1 MNKSCKQVA
10 ASNVE
15 LFEILYAMHLSKD
28 PFFYSIEFTENLLI
42 AIAANIALTKKIN
55 EEIDNNIKFY
65 TTNN

>member
-1 MNKSCKQVA
+1 MNKSCKEVA
-10 ASNVE
+10 QSNVE
-15 LFEILYAMHLSKD
+15 IYELLYQMHITKNT
-28 PFFYSIEFTENLLI
+28 FFFSEQFSETLLI